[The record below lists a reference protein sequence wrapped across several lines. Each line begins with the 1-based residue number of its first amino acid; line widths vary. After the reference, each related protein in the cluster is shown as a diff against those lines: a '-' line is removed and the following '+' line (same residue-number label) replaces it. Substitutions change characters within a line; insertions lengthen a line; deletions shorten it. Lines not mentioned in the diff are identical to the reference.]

1 MERSRLEHVH
11 ICCKVPPQ
19 YSYAKKGSTIS
30 CALHSNYLIY
40 LVQLLLLRFSLRL
53 TECHV
58 ALVTKLQIHSLCFSP
73 RQPVQL
79 LQAVH
84 SVDLC
89 EFCLF
94 IWP

>member
-11 ICCKVPPQ
+11 KVPPQ

-40 LVQLLLLRFSLRL
+40 LVQLLLLLCFSLRHA
-53 TECHV
+53 ECHV